1 MGACAGAF
9 LTTHHH
15 IERNPASGWFNVY
28 KLKDKWVGYVY
39 ARGVYLRT
47 SRHAEAWRAAVEL
60 EWLLDRWCREHGA
73 CGAAGAARMRWHR
86 LCGRVGA
93 GVPRSELVSNL
104 PQLQA
109 AGHVD
114 AEGRLVK
121 AVVVRRLRTQPAPR
135 SGAPKPLVRVRL
147 RCRRCARGTPLAG
160 VSRAQVSVGRIDVGV
175 AVEEARYER
184 DAATGVRGEWTAVGV
199 GGAAVARCRVT
210 VRVCGRLGVAAQCGS

>member
-1 MGACAGAF
+1 VARSCECALAGGGRAGGGGGLCAWMRGCGCVGGCAGVFQTA
-9 LTTHHH
+9 TKR
-15 IERNPASGWFNVY
+15 IERNPACGWFNVH
-28 KLKDKWVGYVY
+28 KAKGKWVGVVI

-73 CGAAGAARMRWHR
+73 WAAAGTACMRWHR
-86 LCGRVGA
+86 GCGRVVA

-104 PQLQA
+104 AQLQA

-135 SGAPKPLVRVRL
+135 LGAPKPLVRVRG
-147 RCRRCARGTPLAG
+147 C
-160 VSRAQVSVGRIDVGV
+160 
-175 AVEEARYER
+175 
-184 DAATGVRGEWTAVGV
+184 
-199 GGAAVARCRVT
+199 AAVAAPSLASVSLLCR
-210 VRVCGRLGVAAQCGS
+210 R